1 MKLTQEEKQRLKNEE
16 RSREIHHKEV
26 MKLEKESHKHIK
38 NAPSDE
44 ILILQNVNKIYPNH
58 AQAVYDFNLRV
69 KENEFIVL
77 VGPSGCGKSTTL
89 KMIAGLE
96 DITSGDL
103 FISGKY
109 SNFTLSKNR
118 DLAMVFQSYAL
129 YPTMTVYKN
138 IAFPLIIRGEKRDV
152 IRQKVLEIAKILE
165 LDESLLSRRP
175 SMLSGGQRQR
185 VALAR
190 AMVKG
195 SKLLL
200 MDEPL
205 SNLDAKLRATVRSEI
220 VDLHKKIN
228 ATTIYVTHDQVEAM
242 TMSDR
247 LVVMNKGYVE
257 QIGSPQE
264 IYDHPQTLFVATF
277 IGSPS
282 MNILK
287 SHYEGDTITLENGFS
302 FALNKKQ
309 KEKIEEHYQNVIKE
323 LREDIALINQKREN
337 RINDLR
343 KVGYLSDL
351 EKLDNYIRKMT
362 AKINKMKAKLAK
374 EKLSEEEFIAKE
386 KEINEL
392 NDSYNAE
399 YLKKKEEIENKQY
412 PLISEDKLNHL
423 IESDK
428 FIKSYEYDVSK
439 QENLLHRYEEIIAK
453 NDKDLLL
460 GIRVEDMLIDVDR
473 NSRTNLSKPMKIHVD
488 LCELLGHFYYLSFN
502 INDTLCNL
510 KASANEEIV
519 PDQDFNCYLDLE
531 KIHLFDPISHRAIF

>member
-1 MKLTQEEKQRLKNEE
+1 MASISLRHIYKAYPHSKKERKKQESEGL
-16 RSREIHHKEV
+16 S
-26 MKLEKESHKHIK
+26 
-38 NAPSDE
+38 
-44 ILILQNVNKIYPNH
+44 YF
-58 AQAVYDFNLRV
+58 AVKDFNL
-69 KENEFIVL
+69 EIQDGEFIVL

-323 LREDIALINQKREN
+323 LHEDIALINQKREN

-399 YLKKKEEIENKQY
+399 YLKKQVKNHHLKKLKINNILLFLKIN
-412 PLISEDKLNHL
+412 LITSLKVTSSLNHMNMMCQNKK
-423 IESDK
+423 IF
-428 FIKSYEYDVSK
+428 FIGMK
-439 QENLLHRYEEIIAK
+439 R
-453 NDKDLLL
+453 
-460 GIRVEDMLIDVDR
+460 
-473 NSRTNLSKPMKIHVD
+473 LSLKTIKI
-488 LCELLGHFYYLSFN
+488 
-502 INDTLCNL
+502 
-510 KASANEEIV
+510 
-519 PDQDFNCYLDLE
+519 CY
-531 KIHLFDPISHRAIF
+531 